1 LDRGRFAGSDK
12 HDCVNFLGGLIW

>member
-1 LDRGRFAGSDK
+1 LDWGRYAGSDK